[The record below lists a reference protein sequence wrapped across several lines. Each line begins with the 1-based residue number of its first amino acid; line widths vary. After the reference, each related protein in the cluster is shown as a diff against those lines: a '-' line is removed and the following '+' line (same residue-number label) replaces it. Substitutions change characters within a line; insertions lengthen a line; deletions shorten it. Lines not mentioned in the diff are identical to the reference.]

1 MQLFFGDLSEA
12 QSLVAE
18 AEAVAKATGSHLAP
32 QGAIA
37 LAAWRGSEAEVSS
50 LIDARRQEVQRRG
63 EGLWLIATDW
73 ASAVLFNGLGRYSDA
88 LAASERADTDPHELG
103 VSTWVPTELIEAAV
117 RAGVPDRADAPLRRL
132 QEISRA
138 SGTDWALGVEAR
150 SRALVSEGEEAERL
164 YLDAI
169 KRLGRTRVTV
179 ALARAQLLYGEWLRR
194 QGRRVEARAQLRTAH
209 ETYAAVGME
218 GFAERARRELV
229 ATGETV
235 RKRSS
240 ETRDDL
246 TAQEAQIARLAAGG
260 QTNPEIAAQLFIS
273 PRTVEW
279 HLKKVFVKLAIRSRR
294 DLPDAMPSSGLR
306 SDSRASDR
314 AARLSSA

>member
-12 QSLVAE
+12 PSLVAE

-88 LAASERADTDPHELG
+88 LAASERAPTRIPAETRG
-103 VSTWVPTELIEAAV
+103 VDVGADRGLIEAAV

-218 GFAERARRELV
+218 GFAERARRGPWPP
-229 ATGETV
+229 A
-235 RKRSS
+235 RRS
-240 ETRDDL
+240 
-246 TAQEAQIARLAAGG
+246 
-260 QTNPEIAAQLFIS
+260 
-273 PRTVEW
+273 
-279 HLKKVFVKLAIRSRR
+279 
-294 DLPDAMPSSGLR
+294 
-306 SDSRASDR
+306 ASA
-314 AARLSSA
+314 AARHVTT